1 MPSHYKVYHHLVSP
15 SKSFHAPCQR
25 DIPTRWVFGKGYTCV
40 AMLVD
45 YVPILILF
53 VLAAVIATVMVGGS
67 WLLGPRRPTPAKTA
81 PYECGITPVGNARE
95 RFPVHFYLTAML
107 FIIFDVEVAFLY
119 PFFVMVRDM
128 PVEARGFVLSI
139 VGAFAFLLVLTFLY
153 ELKKGALEWE
163 DPVEPRP
170 VRPNSPQEVKQP

>member
-1 MPSHYKVYHHLVSP
+1 MIYLS
-15 SKSFHAPCQR
+15 
-25 DIPTRWVFGKGYTCV
+25 GYNFC
-40 AMLVD
+40 AMAVE

-53 VLAAVIATVMVGGS
+53 VLAGAIAAVMVGGS

-107 FIIFDVEVAFLY
+107 FIIFDVEIAFLY
-119 PFFVMVRDM
+119 PFFVIVREL

-139 VGAFAFLLVLTFLY
+139 AGAFAFLLVLTFLY

-163 DPVEPRP
+163 DPVESRP
-170 VRPNSPQEVKQP
+170 LRPTAPHSPAPQEAKPL

>member
-1 MPSHYKVYHHLVSP
+1 MIYLS
-15 SKSFHAPCQR
+15 
-25 DIPTRWVFGKGYTCV
+25 GYNFC
-40 AMLVD
+40 AMAVE

-53 VLAAVIATVMVGGS
+53 VLAGAIAAVMVGGS

-107 FIIFDVEVAFLY
+107 FIIFDVEIAFLY
-119 PFFVMVRDM
+119 PFFVIVREL

-139 VGAFAFLLVLTFLY
+139 AGAFAFLLVLTFLY

-170 VRPNSPQEVKQP
+170 LRPTAPHSPAPQEAKPL

>member
-1 MPSHYKVYHHLVSP
+1 MMYLSGYNPGAMPVEY
-15 SKSFHAPCQR
+15 A
-25 DIPTRWVFGKGYTCV
+25 
-40 AMLVD
+40 
-45 YVPILILF
+45 PILILF
-53 VLAAVIATVMVGGS
+53 VLAAVIAAVMVGGS

-107 FIIFDVEVAFLY
+107 FIIFDVEIAFLY
-119 PFFVMVRDM
+119 PFFVIVREL

-139 VGAFAFLLVLTFLY
+139 AGAFAFLLVLTFLY

-170 VRPNSPQEVKQP
+170 LRPTAPHPPVPQEAKPL